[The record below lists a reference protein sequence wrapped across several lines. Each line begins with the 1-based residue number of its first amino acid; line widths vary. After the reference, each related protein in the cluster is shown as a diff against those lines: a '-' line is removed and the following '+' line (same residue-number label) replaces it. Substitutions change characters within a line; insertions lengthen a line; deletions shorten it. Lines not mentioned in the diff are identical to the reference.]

1 MAKCHTLMCINPK
14 PSVTLWCGFPLYYR
28 SQNFFETASVQVS
41 YTVYEW
47 VAIMEKNDCD
57 KKLIIEIFLIDT
69 LALYSKIKT
78 LDILVVRSLIL
89 APTSILTSNDVSG
102 LMANIWKIPI
112 LLKSG
117 RTSLAAYGII
127 KKTHFHPNHTNQNT
141 YLYERILN
149 IENQSNLTG
158 FVRHAQNYFNKKW
171 NLNQIS
177 PQMMIW
183 VFTWNHGQSVLIEF
197 HIHHFINVKIFQVDI
212 TVYRFPLT
220 WTATEAEL
228 QKAV

>member
-127 KKTHFHPNHTNQNT
+127 REKFFHPNHINQNT
-141 YLYERILN
+141 YLYERF
-149 IENQSNLTG
+149 SNFG
-158 FVRHAQNYFNKKW
+158 NQNYLMGYVTKPMLEALELRATQNHLTKKW
-171 NLNQIS
+171 NLDKILLKWWHERLLEIMVSQDWQN
-177 PQMMIW
+177 
-183 VFTWNHGQSVLIEF
+183 FTYTIL
-197 HIHHFINVKIFQVDI
+197 
-212 TVYRFPLT
+212 
-220 WTATEAEL
+220 
-228 QKAV
+228 